1 MPVTCFVRNRT
12 LTAVISGEVDHHGAK
27 DIMKELDREIDR
39 NLPLNLTVDLS
50 RVTFMDSSGVAVLL
64 RAWRRMGEL
73 KGSIH
78 VTAAPSQPAKVL
90 RAAGV
95 DRLIPFR

>member
-1 MPVTCFVRNRT
+1 MPVTCYVRDRT

-39 NLPLNLTVDLS
+39 VLPLNLIMDLE
-50 RVTFMDSSGVAVLL
+50 RVTFMDSSGVAVLI

-73 KGSIH
+73 KGSIR
-78 VTAAPSQPAKVL
+78 VIAAPPQPAKVL
-90 RAAGV
+90 HAAGV